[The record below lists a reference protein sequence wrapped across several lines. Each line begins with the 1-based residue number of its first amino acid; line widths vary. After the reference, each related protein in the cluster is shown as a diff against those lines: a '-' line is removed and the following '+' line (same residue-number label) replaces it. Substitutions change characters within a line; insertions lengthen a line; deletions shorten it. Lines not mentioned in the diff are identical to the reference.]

1 MALTL
6 QGLSRAA
13 CAASPRVLGA
23 VTPRTPKTPV
33 TPFFSPVA
41 RGAAC
46 FSPMPDAVAS
56 FGDLS
61 AFSTPFGDL
70 SAFSTPKPVS
80 TAAPSLFQQ
89 ARASMVAQQDLAEE
103 ARPLAESA
111 HQYFL
116 SRRSQG
122 LSAIALSGAYP
133 TLLRCGAKSTPV
145 ADSLPTLLGSKEPPA
160 AAPVSMAME
169 SEQANPLHAAQEAHK
184 AFMARQQQREGRGL
198 RVGGDEVA
206 PMLLGS
212 SARAAPAARKGKTVK
227 FEFDPV
233 HAANEARDLFLAKR
247 GRMESRGV
255 EVTVP

>member
-1 MALTL
+1 
-6 QGLSRAA
+6 
-13 CAASPRVLGA
+13 
-23 VTPRTPKTPV
+23 
-33 TPFFSPVA
+33 
-41 RGAAC
+41 
-46 FSPMPDAVAS
+46 MPDAVAS

-61 AFSTPFGDL
+61 GFSTPFGDL
-70 SAFSTPKPVS
+70 SAFSTPKPLS

-89 ARASMVAQQDLAEE
+89 ARASMAAQQELVEE

-111 HQYFL
+111 HRYFL

-122 LSAIALSGAYP
+122 RSAIALSGAYP
-133 TLLRCGAKSTPV
+133 TLLCCGAKTTPA
-145 ADSLPTLLGSKEPPA
+145 ADPLPTLLGSKEPPA

-169 SEQANPLHAAQEAHK
+169 SEQANPMHAAQEAHK

-198 RVGGDEVA
+198 RVGGDAAPLA
-206 PMLLGS
+206 PMLLGN

-247 GRMESRGV
+247 GRMESRSV
-255 EVTVP
+255 EVTVL